1 MRRLIDIFK
10 RGDAVKLQRDGPKL
24 DRQSAFVTAVGLDRD
39 EFDAGH
45 ADNAFRDVEEDRPGL
60 RRRSRY
66 VEAVLELHASS
77 YREIGAPA
85 KLIAGLHKCRAD
97 SRRRFCEIIE
107 PVKLQGQLSSKGNS
121 D

>member
-1 MRRLIDIFK
+1 M
-10 RGDAVKLQRDGPKL
+10 
-24 DRQSAFVTAVGLDRD
+24 
-39 EFDAGH
+39 
-45 ADNAFRDVEEDRPGL
+45 
-60 RRRSRY
+60 
-66 VEAVLELHASS
+66 
-77 YREIGAPA
+77 GAPA